1 MAKRAVKAKGRVNYK
16 DVKAKG
22 TLGDEGSRIS
32 AGVWGQ
38 LRPLDEKAR
47 EKVERWG
54 DTLPD
59 LVSPELAGRFEAAY
73 EALVEK
79 VNADDT
85 VAVHQI
91 AAQLMR
97 AWDVLEEQA
106 EAGGHK
112 PLPVDAYAVD
122 IGGRIVCFAKSGQVE
137 LRRQHPEWIVY
148 GFEDAARLLCHD
160 FSKTFVEE
168 AFKAFPEASVSR
180 VKRDVEVDWDL
191 GGDEIPF

>member
-1 MAKRAVKAKGRVNYK
+1 MAKGKQGPRGRAGYK
-16 DVKAKG
+16 DVKARG
-22 TLGDEGSRIS
+22 TLGAEGSKIS

-73 EALVEK
+73 EALYDK

-91 AAQLMR
+91 ATQLIR
-97 AWDVLEEQA
+97 AWDVLEQQA
-106 EAGGHK
+106 EANGHK
-112 PLPVDAYAVD
+112 PLPVDAYCVD
-122 IGGRIVCFAKSGQVE
+122 VGGKVVCFARSGAVE
-137 LRRQHPEWIVY
+137 LRKQHPEWVVY

-160 FSKTFVEE
+160 FSKAFVEE